1 MHCSLDFLYSESYCT
16 FPLKHILTRES
27 DTCCNALKR
36 SCPEF
41 KQPLKVKN
49 KSMIDCLWIRNVADH
64 SVLWRHWIKWMICA
78 FSSQSQAPLLFVS
91 SFIPEYQTLDSIQAF
106 FLTFIQRLCIQLAE
120 VSSVQAMYPGK
131 FDNYNNKR
139 RINIYIWYI
148 YV

>member
-1 MHCSLDFLYSESYCT
+1 MMLCSLDFLYSESYCT

-106 FLTFIQRLCIQLAE
+106 FF
-120 VSSVQAMYPGK
+120 
-131 FDNYNNKR
+131 
-139 RINIYIWYI
+139 NIYTKAMHSISRGVISAGDVSRQIW
-148 YV
+148 